1 MAKDALDKTFAIDPE
16 SLTATNY
23 LGLYHVNRNEAE
35 LAIRAFEKAVKLQE
49 NNFFAFYYLGSL
61 ELQRNNL
68 NVALDYAK
76 KAVATNPR
84 FKGAYELAASIFD
97 RMGDPNSA
105 NAYRNAASQLK

>member
-1 MAKDALDKTFAIDPE
+1 MDNTFKVDPE
-16 SLTATNY
+16 NLTAANY
-23 LGLYHVNRNEAE
+23 LGLYHINRNEIE
-35 LAIRAFEKAVKLQE
+35 PAIRAFERAAELQE
-49 NNFFAFYYLGSL
+49 NNFFAYYYLASL

-68 NVALDYAK
+68 NIALDYAK

-97 RMGDPNSA
+97 KMGDAGNA